1 MTKEKKITVIVPFYN
16 EEDSVDLFFDT
27 VLSVLKDTHMSYE
40 IICVNDGSKD
50 GTLSKLLEQ
59 KQTIPTIKIINF
71 SRNFGKEAAI
81 TAGLDFAIGDCVI
94 PIDSD
99 LQDPPELISEMLKKW
114 ELGFDVVLGKRIDR
128 SKDTF
133 FKRITSWGFY
143 KVCEQFM
150 DIELPSNVGD
160 FRLMDRKVV
169 EEIKKMRERTRFMKG
184 LFSYAGFKTI
194 YIEYKRPERSAGR
207 TKWNYWRLWNYA
219 IDGITSFSTVPLKIM
234 TYTGLLLTF
243 LAFSRGLWIIGKVIF
258 TGIDVPGYA
267 SLMVAILFFSGVQLL
282 GLGIIG
288 EYIGRIYTETK
299 QRPIY
304 IVQDIF

>member
-1 MTKEKKITVIVPFYN
+1 MKEKKISLIVPFYN
-16 EEDSVDLFFDT
+16 EEDSIELFFNT
-27 VLSVLKDTHMSYE
+27 VIPILKQTNMQYE
-40 IICVNDGSKD
+40 VICINDGSRD
-50 GTLSKLLEQ
+50 NTLEKLLEQ
-59 KQTIPTIKIINF
+59 KQNNPDIRIIDF

-81 TAGLDFAIGDCVI
+81 TAGLDLATGDCVI

-99 LQDPPELISEMLKKW
+99 LQDPPQLIPEMLEKW
-114 ELGFDVVLGKRIDR
+114 ELGFDVVLAKRIDR

-133 FKRITSWGFY
+133 LKRLTSWGFY
-143 KVCEQFM
+143 KVSQKLM
-150 DIELPSNVGD
+150 DVKMPSNVGD
-160 FRLMDRKVV
+160 FRLLDKKVV
-169 EEIKKMRERTRFMKG
+169 DAVKKMREHTRFMKG
-184 LFSYAGFKTI
+184 LFSYVGFKTA
-194 YIEYKRPERSAGR
+194 YVEYKRPERSAGR
-207 TKWNYWRLWNYA
+207 TKWNYWNLWNYA

-234 TYTGLLLTF
+234 TYVGLLLTI

-258 TGIDVPGYA
+258 NGIDVPGYA

-304 IVQDIF
+304 IIREIL

>member
-1 MTKEKKITVIVPFYN
+1 MEEKKITVIVPFYN
-16 EEDSVDLFFDT
+16 EEDSVDLFFD
-27 VLSVLKDTHMSYE
+27 VVHPVLKHTHMCYE
-40 IICVNDGSKD
+40 IICINDGSKD
-50 GTLSKLLEQ
+50 ETLAKLLKQ
-59 KQTIPTIKIINF
+59 KQNISAIKIINF
-71 SRNFGKEAAI
+71 SRNFGKESAI
-81 TAGLDFAIGDCVI
+81 TAGLDFATGDCII
-94 PIDSD
+94 PMDSD
-99 LQDPPELISEMLKKW
+99 LQDPPELILEMLKKW

-143 KVCEQFM
+143 KVCKQLM

-169 EEIKKMRERTRFMKG
+169 DEIKKMRERTRFMKG
-184 LFSYAGFKTI
+184 LFSYAGFKTTC
-194 YIEYKRPERSAGR
+194 IEYERPERSAGK

-234 TYTGLLLTF
+234 TYTGLMLT
-243 LAFSRGLWIIGKVIF
+243 LIAFSRGLWIIGKVIF
-258 TGIDVPGYA
+258 SGIDVPGYA

-304 IVQDIF
+304 IVQDIL